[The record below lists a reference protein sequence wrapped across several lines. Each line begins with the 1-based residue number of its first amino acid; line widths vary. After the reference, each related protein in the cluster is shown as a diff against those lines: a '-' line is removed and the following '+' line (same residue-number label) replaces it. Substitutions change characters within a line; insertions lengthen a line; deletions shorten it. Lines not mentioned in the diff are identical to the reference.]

1 MTYDFPTHYFHCWSI
16 KQKATWLLCKKN
28 FFYMLKDLNL
38 NRNISLCVKL
48 KCYMSEVLQ
57 II

>member
-16 KQKATWLLCKKN
+16 KKKATWLLCKKKIY
-28 FFYMLKDLNL
+28 FICLRIL

>member
-16 KQKATWLLCKKN
+16 KQKATWLLCKKKIY
-28 FFYMLKDLNL
+28 FICLRIL